1 MGEYVIGLW
10 HLIFG
15 TLNIV
20 IMGLLLARPHGLV
33 RFPVRCDDVVVRS
46 QKYDALRKQRW
57 CAAKKNLISC
67 LLPSLLQIV
76 GSVTLM
82 RLFPRL
88 ISAILLVSA
97 LLLPPVVAAWADS
110 DRLSTSGGAS
120 VGQVDVI
127 SCQDDAARHGEAED
141 SCCAPEQSCP
151 PQFCVSTCLVPLI
164 TGASTHEIPDQ
175 ETIALR
181 IVKAEYLRSW
191 EIGLLFPPPR
201 T

>member
-1 MGEYVIGLW
+1 M
-10 HLIFG
+10 
-15 TLNIV
+15 
-20 IMGLLLARPHGLV
+20 V
-33 RFPVRCDDVVVRS
+33 RRE
-46 QKYDALRKQRW
+46 
-57 CAAKKNLISC
+57 KNLISC
-67 LLPSLLQIV
+67 LPPSLLQIV

-82 RLFPRL
+82 RFFPRL

-110 DRLSTSGGAS
+110 DSLSTSGGAS

-151 PQFCVSTCLVPLI
+151 PQFCVSTSLVPLI
-164 TGASTHEIPDQ
+164 IGASTHEIPDQ
-175 ETIALR
+175 ETIAFR
-181 IVKAEYLRSW
+181 IVKAEHLRSW
-191 EIGLLFPPPR
+191 AIGLLFPPPR